1 MKRGM
6 VIEVHIYGDEDN
18 NNNDND
24 DDIGVVKIEYGR
36 SVPALMTV
44 VCGLPGCYSR
54 VATV

>member
-18 NNNDND
+18 NMNDND
-24 DDIGVVKIEYGR
+24 DDIGVMNIEYGR